1 MTGNC
6 GGSSGVSL
14 VPLGIAPIGGELAS
28 RKRFACLVPLSLSV
42 LGHGQDEARRVQTG
56 HFVFPLKYEVDSFL
70 QTQRF
75 LQQKV
80 ATAISRY

>member
-56 HFVFPLKYEVDSFL
+56 HFVFPLK
-70 QTQRF
+70 
-75 LQQKV
+75 
-80 ATAISRY
+80 